1 MTLAEGTNEA
11 WNYSLCNKQLSQSD
25 ISWTHQNISLSR
37 RTFEF
42 WKAHRIIRCFNNLLK
57 GLLGFLRLWV
67 FFVELFCFLLN
78 ESNRLSHS
86 NVASVVFKIFTKIQL
101 VARWF
106 GVALRRQLFHCVWKL
121 ILRRLEQID
130 GDVDFL
136 HQLEILDEIETIQ
149 IFVRGNRFG
158 KTNVTTRKNNS
169 VIQSLS

>member
-1 MTLAEGTNEA
+1 MRDFCHEA
-11 WNYSLCNKQLSQSD
+11 PS
-25 ISWTHQNISLSR
+25 
-37 RTFEF
+37 
-42 WKAHRIIRCFNNLLK
+42 
-57 GLLGFLRLWV
+57 FLRVLTRCLPISGHALV
-67 FFVELFCFLLN
+67 KQKKILKQVFILQNSFNSYLLLFFTCFFVELFCFLLN

-106 GVALRRQLFHCVWKL
+106 GVALRRQLFHCVWWL

-136 HQLEILDEIETIQ
+136 HQLEILYEIETIQ

-169 VIQSLS
+169 VIQSPS